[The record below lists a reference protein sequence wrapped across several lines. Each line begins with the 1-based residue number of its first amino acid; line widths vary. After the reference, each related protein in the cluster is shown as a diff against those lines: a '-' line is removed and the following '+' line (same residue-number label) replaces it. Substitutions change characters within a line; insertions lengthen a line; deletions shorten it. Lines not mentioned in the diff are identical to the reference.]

1 MIHDL
6 GIYLIILQGI
16 NGKRCVVWQTTHCFP
31 FIPCNV
37 CVWDWFGV
45 RRISWV
51 CRTSCAGRW
60 GLGGWLVGPSNLGG
74 SPTLQPADFSAQSAI
89 ANTHTHAYCAHTN
102 KHTHTHT
109 SARIHRYSKTQ
120 KNQLLCDA
128 HSQTYII
135 HIFLYPLKWIP
146 IVTSWFQTLAVMWIL
161 DRACFRRMWIPDNSF
176 IRWSLEFAR
185 PLALWPCSGS
195 MGWCGEQQERRKMSN
210 IMRQWGKWS
219 PYHSQTLTWIFYK
232 HESHICKT
240 WLRPESHWLR
250 AKWSM

>member
-89 ANTHTHAYCAHTN
+89 ANTHTRAYCAQTN
-102 KHTHTHT
+102 KHTHTHKRALKKST
-109 SARIHRYSKTQ
+109 VVWCTFPDIYYTH
-120 KNQLLCDA
+120 
-128 HSQTYII
+128 I
-135 HIFLYPLKWIP
+135 HISYQMNPNSDSVISNSCSDVNLKSSLFSKN
-146 IVTSWFQTLAVMWIL
+146 V
-161 DRACFRRMWIPDNSF
+161 NSF

-195 MGWCGEQQERRKMSN
+195 MGWCGEQQEWRKMSN

>member
-89 ANTHTHAYCAHTN
+89 ANTHAYCAHTN

-176 IRWSLEFAR
+176 SHFYTWVSSLACTMTVFWIDGMMWRTAR
-185 PLALWPCSGS
+185 VEENVKYNATVRQVISLSQPN
-195 MGWCGEQQERRKMSN
+195 SN
-210 IMRQWGKWS
+210 MDS
-219 PYHSQTLTWIFYK
+219 L
-232 HESHICKT
+232 
-240 WLRPESHWLR
+240 
-250 AKWSM
+250 